1 MFIETFAT
9 DYVPLLLLNESHWKI
24 AIRKMLRFSVENRL
38 PIRRTKFEV
47 DYTQIEYHLWLSL
60 DYEERNKICN
70 WFWFAHFSFTGL
82 VPPSGW
88 WFQMQTHS
96 RHNLNEIQSNAF
108 HFEWG
113 KRWKALILQFKCHL
127 KFHSGAE
134 SEWHC
139 EASQSTFKTMAFW
152 RNSFVKDWAHDF
164 SVTGQANTSN
174 QMVFINLY
182 NFLKASESMIY
193 RF

>member
-82 VPPSGW
+82 IPPSAW
-88 WFQMQTHS
+88 WFRMQTHS
-96 RHNLNEIQSNAF
+96 RHNLNEIQSNTF

-113 KRWKALILQFKCHL
+113 KKVKSVDFTIQMPLEIPLRGLR
-127 KFHSGAE
+127 
-134 SEWHC
+134 
-139 EASQSTFKTMAFW
+139 ASDIV
-152 RNSFVKDWAHDF
+152 R
-164 SVTGQANTSN
+164 QANQRSKQWRSKEIHLSKIGHTIFPSLARRT
-174 QMVFINLY
+174 QATKWCLLICIIF
-182 NFLKASESMIY
+182 
-193 RF
+193 